1 MQNFIHRDIEGLI
14 TKYMEIF
21 PAIAILGARQS
32 GKSTVIKQ
40 LASTFPSFLYLDL
53 QSREDLNKISEP
65 YLFFEA
71 NKQATICLD
80 EIQMVPDLFSILRS
94 VIDNDRANGK
104 FILLGSASRD
114 LVQHTSE
121 TLAGRIGLLN
131 LTPFTF
137 QELQSTEGFTLNR
150 FWLRG
155 GFPDSYLASTDEH
168 SKIWR
173 ENYLRTYVE
182 RDIPQLGFQIP
193 ALQLLRFLQMCSH
206 NHGQLLNASK
216 LGASLG
222 WTHPTVRKYVDILE
236 QTFILRALL
245 PYEANVKKRL
255 VKSPKIYVRDTG
267 LLHRLL
273 QLDDYNSLAGH
284 PVFGSSWEGLIIEN
298 IIFSLPD
305 WQPYFY
311 RTSGGDEVDLVLEK
325 GQSKIVV
332 VCKASTA
339 PQLTKGFWNA
349 VEVLRPDHVF
359 VIAPIEGNYPLQK
372 NVTVC
377 SLSYFCNSTNKLFE

>member
-1 MQNFIHRDIEGLI
+1 MQRFVHRDIERAI
-14 TKYMEIF
+14 TKYMGIF
-21 PAIAILGARQS
+21 PAIAILGPRQS

-53 QSREDLNKISEP
+53 QSREDLNKITEP

-71 NKQATICLD
+71 NKNATICLD

-94 VIDNDRANGK
+94 VIDKDRANGK

-137 QELQSTEGFTLNR
+137 HELQSTQDFTINQ

-155 GFPDSYLASTDEH
+155 GFPDSYLAQTDEH

-193 ALQLLRFLQMCSH
+193 AVQLLRFLQMCAH

-216 LGASLG
+216 LGSSIG

-273 QLDDYNSLAGH
+273 QLDDYNALAGH
-284 PVFGSSWEGLIIEN
+284 PVFGSSWEGFIIEN
-298 IIFSLPD
+298 IISSLSD

-311 RTSGGDEVDLVLEK
+311 RTSGGDEVDLMLEK
-325 GQSKIVV
+325 GQSKIIVE
-332 VCKASTA
+332 CKASSA

-349 VEVLRPDHVF
+349 IEVLRPDQVF
-359 VIAPIEGNYPLQK
+359 VIAPIEGNYPLHK

-377 SLSYFCNSTNKLFE
+377 SLSHFLQQVK

>member
-1 MQNFIHRDIEGLI
+1 MQKFIHRDIERAI
-14 TKYMEIF
+14 TKYMDIF
-21 PAIAILGARQS
+21 PAVAILGPRQA

-53 QSREDLNKISEP
+53 QSREDLNKITEP

-71 NKQATICLD
+71 NKNATICLD
-80 EIQMVPDLFSILRS
+80 EIQMVPDLFSILRT
-94 VIDNDRANGK
+94 VIDKDRVNGK

-114 LVQHTSE
+114 LIQHTSE

-137 QELQSTEGFTLNR
+137 QEIQSAQDFTLNK

-155 GFPDSYLASTDEH
+155 GFPESYLAQTDEH

-193 ALQLLRFLQMCSH
+193 AVQLLRFLQMCSH

-216 LGASLG
+216 LGSSIG

-255 VKSPKIYVRDTG
+255 VKSPKLYVRDSG

-273 QLDDYNSLAGH
+273 QLDDYNAMAGH
-284 PVFGSSWEGLIIEN
+284 PVFGASWEGFVIEN
-298 IIFSLPD
+298 IISSLSD

-311 RTSGGDEVDLVLEK
+311 RTSGGDEVDLILEK

-332 VCKASTA
+332 ECKASSA

-349 VEVLRPDHVF
+349 VEVLRPDQVF
-359 VIAPIEGNYPLQK
+359 VIAPIEGNYPLHK

-377 SLSYFCNSTNKLFE
+377 SLSHFLQNVK